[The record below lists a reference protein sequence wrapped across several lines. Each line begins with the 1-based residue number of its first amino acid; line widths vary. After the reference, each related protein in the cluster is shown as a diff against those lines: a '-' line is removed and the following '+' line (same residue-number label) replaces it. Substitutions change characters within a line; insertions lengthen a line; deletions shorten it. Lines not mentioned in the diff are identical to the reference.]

1 MLGVAVNVAVIIY
14 EGNPRE
20 TIELAFFSLDELPQ
34 EIAFGHKK
42 PITDAF
48 KVLVASVCDR
58 K

>member
-14 EGNPRE
+14 EGNPGE

-48 KVLVASVCDR
+48 KVLA
-58 K
+58 